1 MSSPKSGQGWST
13 NWCSWHFQ
21 DWSHEKTFQGC
32 GQCCSSGNFWGH
44 DLFIIEISSCC
55 FKIAQID
62 FQTHLFWVHSFCLR
76 PYGPRQY
83 CPNSVT
89 QCWPRIPRFVASSLI
104 YRRTTSIPWPLSHY
118 LKHIFEVNLRPGDK
132 ENKNGL
138 FFFAPLDLA
147 TPWCHHAT
155 PSTSGLWKRSK
166 RTWSPWRTSTIFARS
181 TWRRVRPLTFQRS
194 ALARTGPYHDHL
206 RSSTFRILGLYT
218 LDKSYPRNLEFKR
231 NTDNPRVSSPLRSF
245 QQTVARTVGT
255 FLLRW
260 SIASEKLMKD
270 CTFECLRLHSDVFPR
285 SLLDT

>member
-13 NWCSWHFQ
+13 HWCSWHFQ

-132 ENKNGL
+132 ENKNGFIL
-138 FFFAPLDLA
+138 FCPTWPGHTLMPPRNSIHIRSVKALETDLVTLENKYNLCSEHLA
-147 TPWCHHAT
+147 QGETVDFSKEC
-155 PSTSGLWKRSK
+155 PSTHWTLP
-166 RTWSPWRTSTIFARS
+166 WSFTIINF
-181 TWRRVRPLTFQRS
+181 
-194 ALARTGPYHDHL
+194 
-206 RSSTFRILGLYT
+206 
-218 LDKSYPRNLEFKR
+218 
-231 NTDNPRVSSPLRSF
+231 
-245 QQTVARTVGT
+245 
-255 FLLRW
+255 
-260 SIASEKLMKD
+260 
-270 CTFECLRLHSDVFPR
+270 
-285 SLLDT
+285 